1 MAMPN
6 VLFVALGGA
15 LGAVSRYLVT
25 LAAIRLFGT
34 GLPVGTWAVNVVG
47 CVGIGLV
54 VGLVPAERVRLFAVV
69 GVLGGFTTF
78 SSYSVETVALWSA
91 GRPGWAV
98 ANAAASVVVG
108 LAGVAA
114 GLALG
119 RALAA

>member
-1 MAMPN
+1 MPN
-6 VLFVALGGA
+6 VLLVALGGA
-15 LGAVSRYLVT
+15 LGAVSRYLVS
-25 LAAIRLFGT
+25 LAAIRMFGT
-34 GLPVGTWAVNVVG
+34 GLPAGTWAVNAVG

-78 SSYSVETVALWSA
+78 SSYSAETLALWSA

-108 LAGVAA
+108 LVGVAA